1 MPANLTRVGTYF
13 TYAKCTLQS
22 LKYYE
27 HNERTN
33 DLDLVVEEE
42 NRGHPSPPLRH
53 SLETWTLKSPTLRGT
68 GMKGNLHATVGGGF
82 SQLLRF

>member
-1 MPANLTRVGTYF
+1 MGGMEGEDDACKSTYSMVS
-13 TYAKCTLQS
+13 TLKCTI
-22 LKYYE
+22 E